1 MSSNIRN
8 YLFLIFIGALIYIPF
23 LGGVHL
29 FDWDEINF
37 AEISREMIRT
47 GDYLTVQVN
56 YQAFWEKPPLFFWI
70 QVLSMKLFGI
80 NEFAARFP
88 NAIVGIVT
96 LLVIYRMGTKLF
108 NERFGYLWAMA
119 YFGSILPLLYFKSG
133 IIDPLFNLFIFLGLY
148 NIIQAIWRR
157 NNLLPELTKP
167 KLYYLIWGGV
177 FIGLAILTKGPVAY
191 LIVIL
196 TLLTYRIVYKSGSA
210 FNIPDVFIWSFV
222 SLLIVSIWLG
232 VEIFHHGFRFI
243 VEFIEYQI
251 RLLST
256 ADAGH
261 GGIQGYHFIVLLLG
275 CFPASVF
282 AIKGFRKINID
293 KGYRQDFRKW
303 MLVLFWVVL
312 ILFSIVQSKIVH
324 YSSMAYF
331 PFTFLAALVIMQI
344 IDGKIQI
351 SKGMKLLMSIISG
364 IFIIVT
370 VSAPWIGRNIEIIKP
385 LFIDDPFGYAGLNAQ
400 VNWTGLE
407 MIPGILLLIVVITS
421 MVLFRKDKILLGVQ
435 TLFFGTALFVFAGLI
450 FFIGR
455 VEMYSQNAE
464 IEFCKSLQGKDC
476 YVVTSNFKSYAQ
488 YFYAKVQPPDNPK
501 YTDLKWLIYE
511 DVDKDVYIVGKKPV
525 EEHWRTVWTV
535 RELGGKNGYV
545 FFKREAS
552 KK

>member
-1 MSSNIRN
+1 MNKNTRN
-8 YLFLIFIGALIYIPF
+8 YLTLILLGALFYIPF

-56 YQAFWEKPPLFFWI
+56 YQPFWEKPPLFFWI
-70 QVLSMKLFGI
+70 QVLSMKIFGI

-88 NAIVGIVT
+88 NAITGIIT
-96 LLVIYRMGTKLF
+96 LLVIYKTGAKLF
-108 NERFGYLWAMA
+108 NRKFGYLWALA

-148 NIIQAIWRR
+148 NIILSIWRR
-157 NNLLPELTKP
+157 NNLSSGFTKP
-167 KLYYLIWGGV
+167 RLYYLISGGV

-196 TLLTYRIVYKSGSA
+196 VLAAYWAINKFKPVMPFSG
-210 FNIPDVFIWSFV
+210 FFIWSLV
-222 SLLIVSIWLG
+222 SLLVVSVWFG
-232 VEIFHHGFRFI
+232 VEIAHNGFWFI
-243 VEFIEYQI
+243 KEFIDYQI
-251 RLLST
+251 RLFST

-261 GGIQGYHFIVLLLG
+261 GGIPGYHFIVLLFG

-282 AIKGFRKINID
+282 AIRGFRKM
-293 KGYRQDFRKW
+293 KPEQGFREDFRKW
-303 MLVLFWVVL
+303 MLILFWVVL

-324 YSSMAYF
+324 YSSLAYF
-331 PFTFLAALVIMQI
+331 PVTFLAALVISQLI
-344 IDGKIQI
+344 EGKIQFG
-351 SKGMKLLMSIISG
+351 KGMKILLSIVAG
-364 IFIIVT
+364 VFIVATIIT
-370 VSAPWIGRNIEIIKP
+370 PWLGMNIELIKP
-385 LFIDDPFGYAGLNAQ
+385 LFKNDPFGYASLNAQ
-400 VNWTGLE
+400 VNWTGWE
-407 MIPGILLLIVVITS
+407 MIPGVLLLIIVIIA
-421 MVLFRKDKILLGVQ
+421 MVQFRKERILRGVQ
-435 TLFFGTALFVFAGLI
+435 TLFFGTALFVFLGLI

-464 IEFCKSLQGKDC
+464 IEFCKTLQNKDC

-488 YFYAKVQPPDNPK
+488 YFYTRVQPPDNPK

-511 DVDKDVYIVGKKPV
+511 DVDKDVYIIGKKPV

-535 RELGGKNGYV
+535 KELGEKNGYV
-545 FFKREAS
+545 FFKRTVP
-552 KK
+552 K